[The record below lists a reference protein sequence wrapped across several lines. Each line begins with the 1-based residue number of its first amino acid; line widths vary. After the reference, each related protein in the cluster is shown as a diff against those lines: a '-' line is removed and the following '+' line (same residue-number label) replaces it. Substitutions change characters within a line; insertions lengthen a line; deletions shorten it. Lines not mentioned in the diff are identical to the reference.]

1 MTLLRTPATA
11 NTESTTHAQLKE
23 CVEALDRVQR
33 PPEIFQAEVAAMRKM
48 VRRPGEDA
56 APAEVMAQAAGSSKQ
71 TPTKPPQKPAEE
83 TPAHSEKRKMPEE
96 FPQHTPKKKAKA

>member
-1 MTLLRTPATA
+1 M
-11 NTESTTHAQLKE
+11 E

-83 TPAHSEKRKMPEE
+83 TPAHSEKKEDAGGVSPADTQEKGKSVGGMM
-96 FPQHTPKKKAKA
+96 